1 MIYIADTHP
10 VVWFLEGN
18 PRLSAKAKAI
28 LSDPSARLVIPT
40 IVLAEIRF
48 LYNRRRIGIDVQA
61 VLRNIA
67 SATNCIVYPLD
78 QTVVEFLPTSLEI
91 HDAIIVATALVFR
104 DILGEQVAIVYEGSR
119 NCKFRDCANYLVNR
133 YVPIWGV

>member
-1 MIYIADTHP
+1 MICIADIHP
-10 VVWFLEGN
+10 IVWFLERN
-18 PRLSAKAKAI
+18 PRLSAEAKAI

-40 IVLAEIRF
+40 IVLAEIHF
-48 LYNRRRIGIDVQA
+48 LYNRRRIGVDVQT

-78 QTVVEFLPTSLEI
+78 QVVVEFLPTNLEI

-104 DILGEQVAIVYEGSR
+104 DILGEQVAIITKDQEI
-119 NCKFRDCANYLVNR
+119 ANFGA
-133 YVPIWGV
+133 VPTIW